1 MKIHLHKNATTTPAQ
16 RAFIQNNPDL
26 STAAL
31 AEMTGASKTTIRRWR
46 NRTDV
51 FDRSHAPKKITTAL
65 TPMEEIKIVLCR
77 MATRAGL
84 DDLHRMARSFLDI
97 NCSRASLNR
106 CLKRYAISR
115 LPSLKHAAPVDL
127 SNFTGSYLFYT
138 CFHLPSFSE
147 KGEPVLFHTLLDC
160 TFKTFHAGFS
170 DSVTDFLSRQVQSL
184 PLRVLGIIYTDPID
198 LSSGNADS
206 QQHAF
211 AVEHLCRSSRL
222 SAFFTDIPY
231 PKAAQK
237 LAQAIAGLGAKGKTT
252 GWELPWSSN
261 DELRTAISRYNTRF
275 PLGALKQKTP
285 WEALEVHYTHFPNSF
300 RQKPQNYFDDKSHL
314 IVF

>member
-16 RAFIQNNPDL
+16 RAFIQSNPNL

-31 AEMTGASKTTIRRWR
+31 AEMTGVSKTTIRRWR
-46 NRTDV
+46 NRTEV
-51 FDRSHAPKKITTAL
+51 FDRSHAPKKVTTAL
-65 TPMEEIKIVLCR
+65 APMEEIKIVLCR
-77 MATRAGL
+77 LSTRAGL
-84 DDLHRMARSFLDI
+84 DDLHRMAQSFLDI

-115 LPSLKHAAPVDL
+115 LPSLKHAVPVDL
-127 SNFTGSYLFYT
+127 SDYAGSYLCYN
-138 CFHLPSFSE
+138 CFQLPSFFE

-170 DSVTDFLSRQVQSL
+170 DSVTDFLSQQVQSL

-198 LSSGNADS
+198 LTLENADA
-206 QQHAF
+206 QQHTF
-211 AVEHLCRSSRL
+211 AVEHLCRSFRL
-222 SAFFTDIPY
+222 SAFHMDIPY
-231 PKAAQK
+231 PKAVSK
-237 LAQAIAGLGAKGKTT
+237 LAQSLAGLRAKGKTT

-261 DELRTAISRYNTRF
+261 DEFKKYISRYNTRF

-285 WEALEVHYTHFPNSF
+285 WEALELHYTHFPNSF
-300 RQKPQNYFDDKSHL
+300 RQKPQIRAAGFG
-314 IVF
+314 V